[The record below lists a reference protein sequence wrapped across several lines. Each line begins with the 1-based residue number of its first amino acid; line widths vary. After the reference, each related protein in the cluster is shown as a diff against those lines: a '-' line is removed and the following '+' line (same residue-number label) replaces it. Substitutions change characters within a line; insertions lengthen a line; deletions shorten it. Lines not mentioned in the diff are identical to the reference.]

1 MELYK
6 RIMLILMTGI
16 MAIGLICFKV
26 EADKNKSGAD
36 STVSDSVEKLAEST
50 TPSPTEAAGVTPT
63 EAVTE
68 VTQAPSPTP
77 VPEGPTPTP
86 EPNPLRCEIYPQIHT
101 LIENYFNAKLSC
113 DLEDFRKVVTDV
125 SYINIDAIARSTES
139 VRAYSDITVYTKRG
153 YGNIDLVVYCT
164 YNMIVP
170 NVDSPVASIDSFYI
184 VYDTEGNPRIFS
196 GILEDA
202 VIAKLLEMD
211 NDDEVLALKTYVA
224 TEIAHSLEK
233 DSTLVDFWEN
243 MLSGIPKEI
252 LPEDNVTSSEN

>member
-6 RIMLILMTGI
+6 RIMLILTTGI
-16 MAIGLICFKV
+16 MAIGLISLKISAEKRATV
-26 EADKNKSGAD
+26 QIDSAVTDSADKPASNI
-36 STVSDSVEKLAEST
+36 
-50 TPSPTEAAGVTPT
+50 SPTPDTAAELTPT
-63 EAVTE
+63 EAPAEITAAA
-68 VTQAPSPTP
+68 TSTP

-86 EPNPLRCEIYPQIHT
+86 EPNPLRCEVYPQIHT

-113 DLEDFRKVVTDV
+113 DLEEFRKVVTDV

-184 VYDTEGNPRIFS
+184 VYDSEGNPRIFS
-196 GILEDA
+196 GVLDDE
-202 VIAKLLEMD
+202 VVAKLLEMD

-224 TEIAHSLEK
+224 TEIAQSLEK
-233 DSTLVDFWEN
+233 DPTLVEFWEN
-243 MLSGIPKEI
+243 MLNGIPKEI
-252 LPEDNVTSSEN
+252 LPDENLPQT